1 MANPKPGDYVEIST
15 DGETVKGILLE
26 TPEVEKDIVIV
37 KLDGGYNVGLDRRKV
52 KKISLLQQ
60 PKAASPVKPSKQ
72 PRRKNLPKIS
82 ILHTGGTIASK
93 VDYRTGGVASRF
105 KPEEILAM
113 FPELREIANFESRLI
128 GNMFSEDVRFAHY
141 NVMAREI
148 QKEIKGNSDG
158 IIITHGTDTM
168 HYTAAALSFMLENLP
183 VPVILVGA
191 QRSSDRGSSD
201 AALNLLSA
209 AHFIANSGFSGVAI
223 CMHENLSDKSCLILP
238 GTKTR
243 KMHTSRRDAF
253 RPVNAAPVARVNFGE
268 KTVSLIG
275 KLPEKPGGNLKVRL
289 IKEDLRIGILK
300 SHPNLFAEEV
310 KSYSGFDGL
319 VIEGTGLGQLSI
331 THLDKHTEEN
341 GRIFAELKL
350 LAKKI
355 PVVMTSQAIHGRV
368 QMNVYSTAR
377 NLRSAGVT
385 GHLNDLTPET
395 AFIKLA
401 WLLSNYG
408 KEETGKLMTQ
418 NLRGEISDRTEERFF

>member
-1 MANPKPGDYVEIST
+1 MANPKPGDYVEIAT
-15 DGETVKGILLE
+15 DTETVAGILLE
-26 TPEVEKDIVIV
+26 TPELEKDVVIV
-37 KLDGGYNVGLDRRKV
+37 KLDDGYNAGLDRRKV
-52 KKISLLQQ
+52 KKISLLRQ
-60 PKAASPVKPSKQ
+60 PKTETRAKTEKQ
-72 PRRKNLPKIS
+72 PGRKNLPKIS

-105 KPEEILAM
+105 KPEELLAM

-128 GNMFSEDVRFAHY
+128 GNMFSEDIRFAHY

-148 QKEIKGNSDG
+148 EKEIKSNADG

-183 VPVILVGA
+183 IPVILVGA

-201 AALNLLSA
+201 SALNLLSA
-209 AHFIANSGFSGVAI
+209 AHFIANSGFAGVGI

-253 RPVNAAPVARVNFGE
+253 RPVNAAPIARVNFAE
-268 KTVSLIG
+268 KNVSLIA
-275 KLPEKPGGNLKVRL
+275 KNIEKPKGNLKVRL
-289 IKEDLRIGILK
+289 MKEELKIGILK
-300 SHPNLFAEEV
+300 AHPNLFAEEI

-319 VIEGTGLGQLSI
+319 IIEGTGLGQLSV
-331 THLDKHTEEN
+331 THLDKHTAEN
-341 GRIFAELKL
+341 GRIFAALKL

-355 PVVMTSQAIHGRV
+355 PVVMASQAIHGRV

-377 NLRSAGVT
+377 NLQSAGIT

-401 WLLSNYG
+401 WLLSNYR
-408 KEETGKLMTQ
+408 KEEAGKMMTQ
-418 NLRGEISDRTEERFF
+418 NLRGEISDRTEEGFF